1 MNDEGGSTRMVAGVE
16 LGGTKLCLVVGR
28 GREIVDS
35 ARLPTEQPA
44 ETLGAAAAVLARWQA
59 QYRPEALGVA
69 SFGPIAIDRTSP
81 DYGRML
87 ATPKPGW
94 AGADVLGHLGAGF
107 GGRVAL
113 HTDVTAAA
121 LAEGRWGAARGLSD
135 HVYVTVGTG
144 IGMGV
149 IVGGQPVT
157 GLMHPEAGHLRV
169 RRVAGDHFAGACPFH
184 GDCLEGLAAGP
195 AIQRRTGTPGHQLA
209 ADDPAWGFVADA
221 LAEAFGSLFLSFAT
235 ARIVVGG
242 GVGVGQPHL
251 LPMVRERV
259 VEKLAGY
266 LPFVDAAQIHNRIV
280 PAALGGDAGPLGALT
295 LATLALG

>member
-1 MNDEGGSTRMVAGVE
+1 MTDGEPMVVGVE

-28 GREIVDS
+28 GREIADS
-35 ARLPTEQPA
+35 VRLPTEQPD
-44 ETLGAAAAVLARWQA
+44 ETLGAAADVLARWRGHYAPQ
-59 QYRPEALGVA
+59 ALGIA
-69 SFGPIAIDRTSP
+69 SFGPIAIDRRSP

-94 AGADVLGHLGAGF
+94 AGADVVGRLAAGF
-107 GGRVAL
+107 DGRVAL

-121 LAEGRWGAARGLSD
+121 LAEGRWGAARGLDD

-149 IVGGQPVT
+149 VVGGKPVT

-169 RRVAGDHFAGACPFH
+169 RRVAGDDFAGACPFH

-195 AIQRRTGTPGHQLA
+195 AIQRRTGRPGHELP
-209 ADDPAWGFVADA
+209 ADDPAWIHVADA
-221 LAEAFGSLFLSFAT
+221 LAEAFASLFLTLAT

-242 GVGVGQPHL
+242 GVGVGQPQL
-251 LPMVRERV
+251 LPMVRTRV
-259 VEKLAGY
+259 VDKLSGY
-266 LPFVDAAQIHNRIV
+266 LPFVDEAQIHNRIV

-295 LATLALG
+295 LATLALA